1 MKQLLAV
8 MHGPGTT
15 GIPPQKRV
23 RRSLIAFSFCSLFG
37 VPEGDFVFDSEF
49 NAAVEE
55 TSTSDAAFIVT
66 DLSKKLAHA
75 SRILMQKAKADVDLR
90 VKSATERLSLADKLR
105 RAEAEVLALKD
116 ENKQLKWRCVKLETT
131 AKDKEKVLE
140 SLRKTVEED
149 ANEKAAL
156 KRKITE
162 LEVVHSKMDELEQVF
177 TEVAGRAEG
186 VYQEYK
192 RALAALGAEPL
203 PLPEPAEGSQV
214 IFQLLDW
221 MVSEFEGL
229 GEVMSV
235 VNDNAAS
242 VSFKG
247 LVGNLLRAGVIDLAK
262 LQEGFRYVPYEGLSE
277 EVAGIQGVKVAFF
290 ERFY

>member
-1 MKQLLAV
+1 
-8 MHGPGTT
+8 
-15 GIPPQKRV
+15 
-23 RRSLIAFSFCSLFG
+23 
-37 VPEGDFVFDSEF
+37 
-49 NAAVEE
+49 
-55 TSTSDAAFIVT
+55 
-66 DLSKKLAHA
+66 
-75 SRILMQKAKADVDLR
+75 VDLR
-90 VKSATERLSLADKLR
+90 VKSATERLSLVDKLR

-116 ENKQLKWRCVKLETT
+116 ENKQLKGRCVKLETT
-131 AKDKEKVLE
+131 AKDNEKVLE

-156 KRKITE
+156 KGKITDLE
-162 LEVVHSKMDELEQVF
+162 LVHSKMDELEQVF

-192 RALAALGAEPL
+192 RALAVLGAEPL

-235 VNDNAAS
+235 ANDNAAS
-242 VSFKG
+242 VSFEG
-247 LVGNLLRAGVIDLAK
+247 LVGNLLRAGAIDLAK
-262 LQEGFRYVPYEGLSE
+262 L
-277 EVAGIQGVKVAFF
+277 
-290 ERFY
+290 